1 VNAITYEFRLALT
14 AIQYLTRFPVPSW
27 VGYSPDQLSQSVR
40 YFPFVGIIVGAVM
53 ALFLTLAFTLFPQT
67 VATVIAM
74 IAGVLVTGGLHEDGL
89 ADACDGLGGGSNK
102 AQALAIMKDSRIGS
116 YALLGLTL
124 TLLLKFACLN
134 ALPPERFV
142 AIAIAV
148 HAFSRFMA
156 VTVMATQNYVR
167 DDGTAKANVAP
178 QGIGWGALTFA
189 AVWAVTPLWFLGV
202 AGLSAAAA
210 AIVSRVL
217 AARYLYQRL
226 GGYTGDCLGAIQQ
239 VTEVSFYLGALAW
252 ISI

>member
-1 VNAITYEFRLALT
+1 MSAITYECRLALT
-14 AIQYLTRFPVPSW
+14 AIQYLTRLPVPSW
-27 VGYSPDQLSQSVR
+27 VGYSPVQLSQSVR
-40 YFPFVGIIVGAVM
+40 YFPFAGIIVGTVIAV
-53 ALFLTLAFTLFPQT
+53 FFTLAFMLFPQA
-67 VATVIAM
+67 VAIVIAM

-89 ADACDGLGGGSNK
+89 ADACDGLGGGSDK
-102 AQALAIMKDSRIGS
+102 AQALAIMKDSRVGS
-116 YALLGLTL
+116 YAVLGLTL

-134 ALPPERFV
+134 ALPAERVV

-156 VTVMATQNYVR
+156 VTVMATQTYVR
-167 DDGTAKANVAP
+167 DDGTAKANVAV
-178 QGIGWGALTFA
+178 QGIGWGALTVA
-189 AVWAVTPLWFLGV
+189 ALWAVAPLWFLGL
-202 AGLSAAAA
+202 AGLSAVAAA
-210 AIVSRVL
+210 TVSRVV